1 MLRWGKKEY
10 GLDEVG
16 DNLSGT
22 VKECLEVNKK
32 NYKKLFEQLGLT
44 PFRCLDYN
52 WGSPR
57 SAATLG
63 IELLCLTTFTGGQF
77 PV

>member
-22 VKECLEVNKK
+22 VKECLEVKK
-32 NYKKLFEQLGLT
+32 IFGQLENYKKPFGQLE
-44 PFRCLDYN
+44 
-52 WGSPR
+52 
-57 SAATLG
+57 LG
-63 IELLCLTTFTGGQF
+63 EPQICGHLK
-77 PV
+77 